1 MICQLCAHD
10 ISPEC
15 GKYGCPN
22 CHGEGLQEKNEMKLV
37 DYIADNHDGNQ
48 SAFARKIKVTRA
60 RVGQMI
66 SEGWVVLP
74 FKEGRKVRDKLYAP
88 KRTI

>member
-1 MICQLCAHD
+1 MPLTEYI
-10 ISPEC
+10 
-15 GKYGCPN
+15 
-22 CHGEGLQEKNEMKLV
+22 NEH
-37 DYIADNHDGNQ
+37 YSGNQ
-48 SAFARKIKVTRA
+48 SEFARKIGVTRG
-60 RVGQMI
+60 RVHQMI

>member
-1 MICQLCAHD
+1 MAINNKAL
-10 ISPEC
+10 SL
-15 GKYGCPN
+15 
-22 CHGEGLQEKNEMKLV
+22 GE
-37 DYIADNHDGNQ
+37 YIENKHDGNQ
-48 SAFARKIKVTRA
+48 SAFARKVKVTRA